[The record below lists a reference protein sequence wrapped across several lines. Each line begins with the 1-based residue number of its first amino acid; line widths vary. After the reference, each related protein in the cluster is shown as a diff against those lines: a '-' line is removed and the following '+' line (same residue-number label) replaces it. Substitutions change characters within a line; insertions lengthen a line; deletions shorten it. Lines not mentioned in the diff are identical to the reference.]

1 VREGGR
7 ELAEVAQSLGISTES
22 LRVWVKRADLDSG
35 WRRDGLT
42 SEERQELARLRRRVR
57 DLEEDKLILKKAAAF
72 FAQETRR
79 TR

>member
-35 WRRDGLT
+35 RRRDGLT